1 METVVIGILSILVLA
16 LAGFGFL
23 AFKKLSEKQVVNTP
37 STSEESKILL
47 EEAKRQADAI
57 LEEAKRQLEYSKELA
72 EREASKYMEFIKKE
86 NEKLEKEKEAIKKE
100 LELRKE
106 ELEKEYA
113 RKQEELYSKEQSL
126 LQREKSLES
135 KETNLERKLQSLE
148 KKEEELYAKERELR
162 ELEKA
167 LQKREKEIEQQYKN
181 VETIKSEIE
190 ELKNKELLEL
200 QRIASLTKEEAYQ
213 EILRKAEEEAKIE
226 SIRIA
231 KAIEEK
237 AKEEAEREAKR
248 IITTSI
254 QRLSPEIAINYS
266 TSTIELPSNEFKGR
280 IIGREGR
287 NIRAF
292 EILTGVD
299 IIIDDTPDTVTL
311 SSFDPMRREI
321 AKQALEKLI
330 IDGRIHPARIE
341 EVVEE
346 VKKEMDNNIRK
357 LGEETVMELGIHDMN
372 PGLYYYIGKLYYR
385 TSYSQNV
392 LLHSKEVATIAGL
405 MAAELGLNEKAAKRA
420 GLLHDIGKA
429 ISNEMGGS
437 HTDIGIE
444 LCKKYK
450 EPDYVLNAIK
460 AHHEEEPVKYPEV
473 ALVCAADALSAAR
486 PGARRESLEA
496 YIKRL
501 EKLEEI
507 VKSFPGVSNVYAMQA
522 GREVRV
528 IVSPSELTDEQ
539 AYDLSKKI
547 AKKIEEEMDYPGN
560 IKVVVIREN
569 RFVEY
574 AR

>member
-1 METVVIGILSILVLA
+1 METVVIGILSILVLV
-16 LAGFGFL
+16 LSGFGFL
-23 AFKKLSEKQVVNTP
+23 AFKKLSEKQVVNLP
-37 STSEESKILL
+37 NTSEESKILL

-57 LEEAKRQLEYSKELA
+57 LEEAKKQLEYSKELA

-86 NEKLEKEKEAIKKE
+86 NEKLGKEKEAIKKE

-106 ELEKEYA
+106 ELEKDYI
-113 RKQEELYSKEQSL
+113 RKQEELSSKEQSL
-126 LQREKSLES
+126 LQRERSLES
-135 KETNLERKLQSLE
+135 KEINLERKLQSLE

-321 AKQALEKLI
+321 AKQALGKLI

-539 AYDLSKKI
+539 AYDMSKKI

>member
-1 METVVIGILSILVLA
+1 MEILVGVLSV
-16 LAGFGFL
+16 LVLVLGIFGIW
-23 AFKKLSEKQVVNTP
+23 AFKKLSQKQNLVVP
-37 STSEESKILL
+37 SSSPEESKLLL
-47 EEAKRQADAI
+47 EEAKKQADTL
-57 LEEAKRQLEYSKELA
+57 LEEAKKQLEYSKDLA
-72 EREASKYMEFIKKE
+72 QKEASKYMDFIKAE
-86 NEKLEKEKEAIKKE
+86 NEKIEKEKEAIRRD
-100 LELRKE
+100 LELKKAD
-106 ELEKEYA
+106 LEKEYL
-113 RKQEELYSKEQSL
+113 RKTEELQLKEQSI
-126 LQREKSLES
+126 LQREKSIETKES
-135 KETNLERKLQSLE
+135 NLDKKFDILE
-148 KKEEELYAKERELR
+148 KRENELYAKERELR
-162 ELEKA
+162 ELEKS
-167 LQKREKEIEQQYKN
+167 LQLRAKEIENQYKN
-181 VETIKSEIE
+181 VEAMRSEVE
-190 ELKNKELLEL
+190 QLKNKELLEL

-213 EILRKAEEEAKIE
+213 EVLRKAEEEAKIE
-226 SIRIA
+226 SLKVA

-248 IITTSI
+248 IITISI

-405 MAAELGLNEKAAKRA
+405 MAAELGLDEKAAKRA
-420 GLLHDIGKA
+420 GLLHDIGKS

-460 AHHEEEPVKYPEV
+460 AHHEEEAVKYPEV

-501 EKLEEI
+501 EKFEEI
-507 VKSFPGVSNVYAMQA
+507 VKSFPGVSNVYAVQA
-522 GREVRV
+522 GREIRV

-539 AYDLSKKI
+539 TYELSKKI
-547 AKKIEEEMDYPGN
+547 AKKIEEEVDYPGN
-560 IKVVVIREN
+560 VKVVVIREN

>member
-1 METVVIGILSILVLA
+1 METALIAILSVLVLG
-16 LAGFGFL
+16 LFGLGFM
-23 AFKKLSEKQVVNTP
+23 AFKKLSAKQETGVSGVP
-37 STSEESKILL
+37 EESKLLL
-47 EEAKRQADAI
+47 EEAKKQADAI
-57 LEEAKRQLEYSKELA
+57 LEEARRQLEYSKEIA
-72 EREASKYMEFIKKE
+72 EREASKYMEFIRAE
-86 NEKLEKEKEAIKKE
+86 NEKLEREKEAIKRE
-100 LELRKE
+100 LELRKN
-106 ELEKEYA
+106 ELEKEYD
-113 RKQEELYSKEQSL
+113 RKKEELISKEQAI
-126 LQREKSLES
+126 LQKEKNLDA
-135 KETNLERKLQSLE
+135 KETNLERKLQSLD
-148 KKEEELYAKERELR
+148 KREEELYSKERELR

-167 LQKREKEIEQQYKN
+167 LQKKEKDIEVQYKN
-181 VETIKSEIE
+181 IETMKHEIE

-213 EILRKAEEEAKIE
+213 EILKMVEEEARID
-226 SIRIA
+226 SIKIA

-237 AKEEAEREAKR
+237 AREEAEREAKR

-299 IIIDDTPDTVTL
+299 IIIDDTPDTVTI

-405 MAAELGLNEKAAKRA
+405 MAAELGLDEKAARRA

-501 EKLEEI
+501 EKFEEI
-507 VKSFPGVSNVYAMQA
+507 GKSFPGVSNVYAVQA

-539 AYDLSKKI
+539 AYELSRKI
-547 AKKIEEEMDYPGN
+547 AKRIEEEMDYPGN